1 MLTFLILA
9 SLVMVALLGLAAV
22 AFVGFL
28 IKALL
33 WTVFFPVRLVLK
45 LVFGALG
52 VVFGVL
58 LVPII
63 VLVAGLAIVGALIAA
78 LVAIVAPLI
87 PFVLLALVGW
97 AVYKASTRRAPAQV
111 I

>member
-1 MLTFLILA
+1 VLTFLILV
-9 SLVMVALLGLAAV
+9 SLVMVAILGLTAV

-33 WTVFFPVRLVLK
+33 WAVFFPVRLILK
-45 LVFGALG
+45 LVFGTLG

-58 LVPII
+58 LVPIVAI
-63 VLVAGLAIVGALIAA
+63 VAGLAIAGALIAA

-87 PFVLLALVGW
+87 PFVLLALVVW
-97 AVYKASTRRAPAQV
+97 AIYKASTRRAPAQV